1 MSFDTT
7 ARSGVAPQSE
17 EQSHRLPAD
26 GFFVRCFEKGGTMIN
41 PYHASVID
49 RLREAAKEH
58 GEVAELL
65 EVIAESFPYFPGGD
79 VAFYGDEKQRAYILA
94 AMNAAAFVAVDRG
107 VMLEGEG
114 E

>member
-1 MSFDTT
+1 
-7 ARSGVAPQSE
+7 
-17 EQSHRLPAD
+17 
-26 GFFVRCFEKGGTMIN
+26 MIN

-49 RLREAAKEH
+49 RLREAANEH

-65 EVIAESFPYFPGGD
+65 EVIAESFPYFPIGD

-94 AMNAAAFVAVDRG
+94 AMNAASFVAVDRG

>member
-1 MSFDTT
+1 
-7 ARSGVAPQSE
+7 
-17 EQSHRLPAD
+17 
-26 GFFVRCFEKGGTMIN
+26 MIN

-65 EVIAESFPYFPGGD
+65 EVIAESFPYFPRGD
-79 VAFYGDEKQRAYILA
+79 VAFYGDEKQRSYILA

-114 E
+114 A